1 MSFCINCGQQLP
13 DGAKFCAECGSPVQ
27 VSAQSQRKTV
37 YDGEIH
43 KCPNC
48 GENVAAF
55 LANCPSCQYE
65 FRGENNRSTVQQLA
79 QKLQAL
85 EAQRPA
91 MSGKRRSIFAQVY
104 GERVIPQTDEKKIN
118 EIRNFV
124 IPNTKEDILEFAIL
138 AASNID
144 LKAYGIDSDNYYVQ
158 RAISDAWIAKLEQAH
173 QKARIMFGDRPEFF
187 SIDALYSQKQK
198 EIKKKKRELLWLILG
213 IFGAMGAVA
222 GLCLFVIALSGGFS

>member
-1 MSFCINCGQQLP
+1 MPFCINCGHQLP

-27 VSAQSQRKTV
+27 ATAQTQRKIV

-43 KCPNC
+43 ECPNC
-48 GENVAAF
+48 GERVAAF

-65 FRGENNRSTVQQLA
+65 FRGANSTGVVQRFA
-79 QKLQAL
+79 QKLQ
-85 EAQRPA
+85 EIERQRSPFE
-91 MSGKRRSIFAQVY
+91 KRS
-104 GERVIPQTDEKKIN
+104 RVRNIIPKTDEKKIN
-118 EIRNFV
+118 EIRSFP

-144 LKAYGIDSDNYYVQ
+144 LKAYGVNSETLYIE
-158 RAISDAWIAKLEQAH
+158 RANSDAWLAKFEQAH

-213 IFGAMGAVA
+213 IFGAMCAVA